1 MENAEIVR
9 VRIGRFGPRG
19 CRHHHRGP
27 GGRGPGPGF
36 RGRGG
41 PGPGRA
47 RRGDVRVALL
57 ALLAD
62 RPMHGYEMIQELE
75 QRTGGIWK
83 PSPGSVYPTLALLE
97 DEGLVQSEMVDG
109 KKQFA
114 LTDAGREAGVSA
126 DASPWDAMV
135 RDADPA
141 QVELRE
147 AVGSVMVAAR
157 QIAEIGTDE
166 QKAKAVALV
175 TELRRA
181 LYLLLAE

>member
-1 MENAEIVR
+1 MHDTERIS
-9 VRIGRFGPRG
+9 VRIGRLGPRR
-19 CRHHHRGP
+19 CRHHHREP
-27 GGRGPGPGF
+27 GGRGPGHGF

-97 DEGLVQSEMVDG
+97 DEGLILSQTVDG
-109 KKQFA
+109 KKQFS
-114 LTDAGREAGVSA
+114 LTDAGRDAG
-126 DASPWDAMV
+126 ASGGATPWDAMV
-135 RDADPA
+135 RDADPT

-166 QKAKAVALV
+166 QKASAVALV